1 MKKGLLIFGIGLVGL
16 LAVMIIAGWEDG
28 GMIARAK
35 AVVQANIYDPDSA
48 QFRDLIVIGTSDST
62 KRTVCGKVNAKN
74 KFGGYVGY
82 ASFIYREPSYGLIIA
97 GQKIAGQ
104 VFDEFD
110 IEQTC
115 QQAKAD
121 DTQARLERSG
131 TAGTAMS
138 GTKKDAAKARPSSSC
153 FGPEDCKENSDY
165 VSFGTA
171 GTDK

>member
-1 MKKGLLIFGIGLVGL
+1 MKVFGI
-16 LAVMIIAGWEDG
+16 IIAGIVAIIAVLMITGWDDA
-28 GMIARAK
+28 GMRARAE
-35 AVVQANIYDPDSA
+35 AVVKVNIYDPDSA
-48 QFRDLIVIGTSDST
+48 QFKDLIVIGTSDSP

-82 ASFIYREPSYGLIIA
+82 ASFMYREPSYGLIIA

-110 IEQTC
+110 IEKAC

-131 TAGTAMS
+131 TAGT
-138 GTKKDAAKARPSSSC
+138 TNK
-153 FGPEDCKENSDY
+153 
-165 VSFGTA
+165 
-171 GTDK
+171 